1 MIAHIRFVP
10 PSAMRSARS
19 AVLAGFSCSPEA
31 RFSEF
36 RRYPRC
42 TCQPAF
48 RIASMED
55 SAPKAGARQ
64 RAEAIFDKRAQQQHL
79 DIIEQQRQAQRNE
92 IEKLQR
98 LRSLRLAKDAAD
110 QETQALAGGKP
121 RGRPRRS
128 RRIPARSE
136 T

>member
-1 MIAHIRFVP
+1 
-10 PSAMRSARS
+10 
-19 AVLAGFSCSPEA
+19 
-31 RFSEF
+31 
-36 RRYPRC
+36 
-42 TCQPAF
+42 
-48 RIASMED
+48 MED
-55 SAPKAGARQ
+55 SAPNAGARQ
-64 RAEAIFDKRAQQQHL
+64 RAEAIFDRRAQRDP

-110 QETQALAGGKP
+110 QETQAVAGGRP

-128 RRIPARSE
+128 RPVKTRSE

>member
-1 MIAHIRFVP
+1 
-10 PSAMRSARS
+10 
-19 AVLAGFSCSPEA
+19 
-31 RFSEF
+31 
-36 RRYPRC
+36 
-42 TCQPAF
+42 
-48 RIASMED
+48 MED
-55 SAPKAGARQ
+55 SAP
-64 RAEAIFDKRAQQQHL
+64 AEAIFDKRVQQDL
-79 DIIEQQRQAQRNE
+79 DIVEQQRQAQRKE

-128 RRIPARSE
+128 RLGKARSE

>member
-1 MIAHIRFVP
+1 
-10 PSAMRSARS
+10 
-19 AVLAGFSCSPEA
+19 
-31 RFSEF
+31 
-36 RRYPRC
+36 
-42 TCQPAF
+42 
-48 RIASMED
+48 MED

-64 RAEAIFDKRAQQQHL
+64 RAEAIFDKTVQQDL
-79 DIIEQQRQAQRNE
+79 DIVEQQRQAQRNE

-110 QETQALAGGKP
+110 QETQAVAGGKP

-128 RRIPARSE
+128 RLVKTRSE